1 MAMPFLAY
9 VDFGNLIDEWVW
21 EICDGVWEIC
31 EKYSIVQM
39 AGSAVFAKC
48 GMDDSSPDP
57 S

>member
-9 VDFGNLIDEWVW
+9 VDFGNLIGEWVW